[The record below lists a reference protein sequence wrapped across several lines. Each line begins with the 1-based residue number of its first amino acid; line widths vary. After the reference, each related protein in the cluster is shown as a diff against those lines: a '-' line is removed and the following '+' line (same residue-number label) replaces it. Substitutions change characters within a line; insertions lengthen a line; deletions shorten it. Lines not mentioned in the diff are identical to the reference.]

1 MQRRRLHGILVAS
14 VVAAVLAATAAL
26 VVIVRQARPVAGE
39 MSHDFGLVAV
49 EEPETILEHVF
60 RLTNLR
66 STPLKLVL
74 AAPDCGCTT
83 VDPPRE
89 AVAPGEDLVLPVYL
103 KLRHSRYRAS
113 TVRLVFESGETVS
126 LKIEARG
133 RLIQPLRI
141 RPMQIRVSVDR
152 PGDVALVAE
161 RFEPGPPPQAQVNV
175 PRGVTVRAGE
185 WELERRGDAG
195 DATPDLWLVM
205 LRLEA
210 QPGANLNGPIE
221 IRVGDA
227 PQLSVDLNVEAVSVP
242 GRATPI
248 P

>member
-1 MQRRRLHGILVAS
+1 MVLA
-14 VVAAVLAATAAL
+14 VAAAATWL

-39 MSHDFGLVAV
+39 LSHDFGLVAV

-60 RLTNLR
+60 RLRNLR
-66 STPLKLVL
+66 ATPLKLVL

-83 VDPPRE
+83 VDPPKE
-89 AVAPGEDLVLPVYL
+89 AIGPGEDLVLPVYL

-126 LKIEARG
+126 LKVEARG
-133 RLIQPLRI
+133 RVIQPLRM
-141 RPMQIRVSVDR
+141 RPLPIRVSPER

-161 RFEPGPPPQAQVNV
+161 RFEPGPPPDAQVSV
-175 PRGVTVRAGE
+175 PRGLTVRVGD
-185 WELERRGDAG
+185 WHLERRGNSR

-210 QPGANLNGPIE
+210 QQGANLDGPIVA
-221 IRVGDA
+221 RVGDA
-227 PQLSVDLNVEAVSVP
+227 PPLSVDLNVDAIVAP
-242 GRATPI
+242 GGVI
-248 P
+248 PTR